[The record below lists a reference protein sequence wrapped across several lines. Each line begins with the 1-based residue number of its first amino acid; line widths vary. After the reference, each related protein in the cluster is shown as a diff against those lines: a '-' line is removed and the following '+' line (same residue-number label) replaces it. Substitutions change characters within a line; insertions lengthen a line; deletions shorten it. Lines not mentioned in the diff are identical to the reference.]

1 MQKQLRAAAKEAG
14 ILNDFLKTEW
24 HLSKKQIRQA
34 KFRPNGITVN
44 GIQSRINAMLRPGDV
59 VCITLEEADCGSHHL
74 LPYEHPLAI
83 LYEDE
88 DILAVNKPA
97 KMVVHPSH
105 GHYCDSL
112 SNAVISY
119 YMQKGLSV
127 TVRSVGRL
135 DKDTSGIVVFAKNQ
149 IASAR
154 LSVQRDNGLFQKEY
168 LALVTSVPVPTFGTI
183 RTNICKDVASLSKM
197 KTAEH
202 GMHAVTHY
210 QVLQSFHEYSA
221 VSLHLETGRTHQIR
235 VHMSSIGYPLLG
247 DILYGGSPELIQ
259 RTALH
264 ALRCRFCQPF
274 SGKPIELEA
283 PVPQDMET
291 LM

>member
-1 MQKQLRAAAKEAG
+1 MQKQLQAKVKETCV
-14 ILNDFLKTEW
+14 LHNFLKTEW

-34 KFRPNGITVN
+34 KFRSNGITVN
-44 GIQSRINAMLRPGDV
+44 GVQSRINTLLQPGDI
-59 VCITLEEADCGSHHL
+59 VCIVLEEADCGSHHL
-74 LPYEHPLAI
+74 LPYEHSLSI

-88 DILAVNKPA
+88 DLLAVNKPA
-97 KMVVHPSH
+97 GMVVHPSH

-112 SNAVISY
+112 ANAVTFY
-119 YMQKGLSV
+119 YHQKGVSV

-135 DKDTSGIVVFAKNQ
+135 DKDTSGVVIFAKNQ
-149 IASAR
+149 VAAAR
-154 LSVQRDNGLFQKEY
+154 LAAQRDNGLFQKEY

-183 RTNICKDVASLSKM
+183 HTNICKDAASLIKM

-210 QVLQSFHEYSA
+210 QVVQSFHEYSA

-235 VHMSSIGYPLLG
+235 VHMSSIGHPLLG
-247 DILYGGSPELIQ
+247 DSLYGGSPELIH